1 MKSSYKKLFEFKF
14 EEILYQGLFGEVCK
28 VLFKVE
34 IDNYLEVVV
43 VKNKYRIDGVNIM
56 EYMRVEEVYR
66 YNRDKMI
73 VFKFGIE

>member
-1 MKSSYKKLFEFKF
+1 M
-14 EEILYQGLFGEVCK
+14 FGEVCK

-34 IDNYLEVVV
+34 IDYYLEVVV

-73 VFKFGIE
+73 VFKFGIVLNNVFIEVIFYVFLD